1 MKKTYLVI
9 VLIAF
14 ILQIVC
20 GCQKNDTPN
29 SSYLQSNLNA
39 KKMTIEILP
48 SPPTSKS
55 TSDEKVIEKFIET
68 INECEKKEIT
78 SDGNNG
84 WQILVSVQSGDNL
97 TQYSVTSNI
106 LRIDNK
112 VYEVNGHSLSNEI
125 TDIYNNIQEWGLWKL
140 KIQFFQYYYQFLYY

>member
-1 MKKTYLVI
+1 
-9 VLIAF
+9 
-14 ILQIVC
+14 
-20 GCQKNDTPN
+20 
-29 SSYLQSNLNA
+29 
-39 KKMTIEILP
+39 MTIEILP

-55 TSDEKVIEKFIET
+55 TSDEKVIEKFIKT
-68 INECEKKEIT
+68 IDECEKKEIT

-84 WQILVSVQSGDNL
+84 WQILVSVQSGDGL

-112 VYEVNGHSLSNEI
+112 VYEVNGQSLSNEI

-140 KIQFFQYYYQFLYY
+140 KIRFFQYYYQFLYY